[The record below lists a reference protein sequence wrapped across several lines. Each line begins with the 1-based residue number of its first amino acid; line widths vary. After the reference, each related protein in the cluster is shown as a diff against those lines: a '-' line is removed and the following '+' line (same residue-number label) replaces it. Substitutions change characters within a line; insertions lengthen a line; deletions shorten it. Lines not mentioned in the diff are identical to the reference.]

1 MAPLSYVIDKP
12 EIKVNKAKKRR
23 AGLVRHEPGSLSG

>member
-12 EIKVNKAKKRR
+12 EIKVNKAKKKSR
-23 AGLVRHEPGSLSG
+23 ARSYEPGSLSG